1 MKTIKFLILLISTLF
16 TQSSIAQNMNDQLKS
31 NIKELASSFDLI
43 PDQRKS
49 ELKDFSQSIKNDLA
63 NDNQSRLIFVCTHN
77 SRRSQLS
84 EIWMRTAAHY
94 YGITG
99 IQSYSGGTE
108 STAFN
113 SRMVYAVKRYGF
125 ELEVLDKGDNTVYQ
139 QIIAGKYFGP
149 KMFSK
154 KYDDTHNPDSDF
166 IAVMVCS
173 DADQKCPFVPGAQSR
188 IALPYLDPK
197 AYDNTPD
204 EQKAYDDKVIEIGR
218 EILYVVSLLKTNK

>member
-1 MKTIKFLILLISTLF
+1 MKTTHYLSLLISILFIQTL
-16 TQSSIAQNMNDQLKS
+16 SAQNMNEKLIS
-31 NIKELASSFDLI
+31 NIEELTASFNLI
-43 PDQRKS
+43 PTTRKS
-49 ELKDFSQSIKNDLA
+49 ELRELSISIKEDLA

-84 EIWMRTAAHY
+84 EIWMRTAAEY
-94 YGITG
+94 FGING

-113 SRMVYAVKRYGF
+113 SRMVDAVKRFGF
-125 ELEVLDKGDNTVYQ
+125 ELEILEKGDNTVYQ
-139 QIIAGKYFGP
+139 QVMSGQSFGP

-154 KYDDTHNPDSDF
+154 KYDDTHNPNSNF

-204 EQKAYDDKVIEIGR
+204 EQRAYDEKVIEIGR
-218 EILYVVSLLKTNK
+218 EILYVLSLLKTDK

>member
-1 MKTIKFLILLISTLF
+1 MKTTKVLFLLISILF
-16 TQSSIAQNMNDQLKS
+16 TQSSIAQNMNDQLLT
-31 NIKELASSFDLI
+31 NIKELTSSFDLI
-43 PDQRKS
+43 TDQRKI
-49 ELKDFSQSIKNDLA
+49 ELKDLSLIIRDDLKSDMQSQ
-63 NDNQSRLIFVCTHN
+63 LIFVCTHN

-84 EIWMRTAAHY
+84 EIWMRTAAHF

-108 STAFN
+108 ATAFN
-113 SRMVYAVKRYGF
+113 SRMVDAVTRYGF
-125 ELEVLDKGDNTVYQ
+125 ELEVLDEGSNTIYQ
-139 QIIAGKYFGP
+139 QIIAGKPFGP
-149 KMFSK
+149 QMFSK
-154 KYDDTHNPDSDF
+154 KYDDTHNPDSNF

-188 IALPYLDPK
+188 LALPYLDPK

-218 EILYVVSLLKTNK
+218 EILYVASLLKTEN